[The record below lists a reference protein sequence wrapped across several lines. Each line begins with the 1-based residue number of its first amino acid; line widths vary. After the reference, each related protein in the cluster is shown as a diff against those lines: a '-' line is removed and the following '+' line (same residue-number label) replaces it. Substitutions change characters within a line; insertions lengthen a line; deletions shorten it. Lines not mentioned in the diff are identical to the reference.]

1 VSIDQ
6 NVPQPEIIKKSN
18 HKISNLRLMDDLQV
32 AANDENYMNIVKNK
46 KSQITLIDLEDPRK
60 A

>member
-1 VSIDQ
+1 
-6 NVPQPEIIKKSN
+6 
-18 HKISNLRLMDDLQV
+18 MDDLQV